1 MISPE
6 VSGSMDQDD
15 CHAPSREKRTKK
27 KTANKKTASQKDS
40 YVTGVDCSIVKET
53 AANSLFVPCLILSN
67 YKPIYPQLYNVKFL
81 RQYSGQF
88 RRTNGFL
95 FILALILLS
104 VPC

>member
-1 MISPE
+1 MI
-6 VSGSMDQDD
+6 VTLL
-15 CHAPSREKRTKK
+15 REKKGQKK
-27 KTANKKTASQKDS
+27 DSEQKDS
-40 YVTGVDCSIVKET
+40 VSKDSDVTGVDCSIVKET
-53 AANSLFVPCLILSN
+53 AANSLFVSCLILSN